1 MKLLAGDKC
10 RVPAQARYFPSP
22 ARLTWHAG
30 GYIKNRNHERVRIV
44 SLSSAHFIKNIDF
57 STALTLVDLVAY
69 QPGQVVSKTL
79 AQNKAVSLTLFAFD
93 KGEEISAHESSGDA
107 MIVVLDGLAEITIG
121 QEKFAVAQGQ
131 TIVMPARVPHA
142 VYASEKF
149 KMLLTVVFPPQA

>member
-1 MKLLAGDKC
+1 MSAGT
-10 RVPAQARYFPSP
+10 A
-22 ARLTWHAG
+22 
-30 GYIKNRNHERVRIV
+30 N
-44 SLSSAHFIKNIDF
+44 FIKNIDF
-57 STALTLVDLVAY
+57 STVQTLSDLVAY

-121 QEKFAVAQGQ
+121 QAKYQVAQGQ

-142 VYASEKF
+142 VYGAERF